1 MGYTVEDLHRPPDRR
16 SQLGSTPRLAR
27 DALRIVWRAARGRLL
42 ATMAVHLLVSVALAG
57 QLLIARRIL
66 EELIAVGDGA
76 PTSSL
81 YAPFAAFTAVGI
93 LIATLNALA
102 AYLQRLL
109 VELVGRYAFDEI
121 VAVGSSV
128 DYRLLETPGF
138 YDQLQRALNSGDF
151 RITDMVTSLT
161 QLIGALMTTVTIA
174 VVLLVL
180 SPLLLVL
187 VALAA
192 VPALVAAIRN
202 SRESYAF
209 EYAMTSE
216 ARERAY
222 VLNLVTSRAA
232 GKEVRLFG
240 LGAHLR
246 QRYEALTDE
255 RLRQVRIFLQQR
267 LRVALL
273 GGVASALGMA
283 AALGVLVALLAG
295 DQIEVATAFTAGI
308 AMQQLGL
315 RLTTMTT
322 NIGRLIESGMFI
334 DDYQTFLELSADGP
348 VEEPPRPRSVG
359 GRFNEVS
366 VEGVS
371 FTYPGSATPALRDVD
386 LRVDPG
392 EVVALVGGNGS
403 GKTTLVKLI
412 CQLYRPDSGRIAWN
426 GVDAATIPAA
436 DIASD
441 LTVLFQDYLQYH
453 LTALDN
459 IAFGRIDRAGSL
471 DDAVAAAR
479 QAGADEFLES
489 LPEGYRTRMGL
500 EFHGGYEL
508 SVGQWQRLAL
518 ARAFFR
524 AGSFMI
530 FDEPTAA
537 LDPRAERDLFDQM
550 RQLSEG
556 KSVLLISHRFSSAR
570 AADRIYVLESGRM
583 IESGPHDDLMAL
595 GGRYA
600 ELFELQAAAYRA
612 GDRASTALS

>member
-1 MGYTVEDLHRPPDRR
+1 MGYTVEDLHRPADRR
-16 SQLGSTPRLAR
+16 RQLTRTPRLTR
-27 DALRIVWRAARGRLL
+27 EALRIVWRAARRRLI
-42 ATMAVHLLVSVALAG
+42 ATVAVHLLVSVALAG

-66 EELIAVGDGA
+66 QELIAVSDGA
-76 PTSSL
+76 STSSL
-81 YAPFAAFTAVGI
+81 WAPFAAFTAVGI

-102 AYLQRLL
+102 AYLQRML

-161 QLIGALMTTVTIA
+161 QLIGAVMTTFAIA

-180 SPLLLVL
+180 SPLLLAL

-216 ARERAY
+216 SRERAY
-222 VLNLVTSRAA
+222 VLNLVTSRTA

-240 LGAHLR
+240 LGVHLR
-246 QRYEALTDE
+246 KRYEVLTDE
-255 RLRQVRIFLQQR
+255 RLRQVRIFLRQR
-267 LRVALL
+267 LRVSLV
-273 GGVASALGMA
+273 GGIASALGMA

-295 DQIEVATAFTAGI
+295 DHIDVATAFTAGI

-315 RLTTMTT
+315 RLTQMTT
-322 NIGRLIESGMFI
+322 NVGRLIESGMFI
-334 DDYQTFLELSADGP
+334 DDYQTFLELAAAPAD
-348 VEEPPRPRSVG
+348 EPPKPRPVG
-359 GRFNEVS
+359 DRFNRVS

-371 FTYPGSATPALRDVD
+371 FTYPGSATPALRAVD

-412 CQLYRPDSGRIAWN
+412 CQLYRPDAGRIAWN
-426 GVDAATIPAA
+426 GMDAATIPAA

-459 IAFGRIDRAGSL
+459 IVFGRIERAASL
-471 DDAVAAAR
+471 DEAVAAAQ
-479 QAGADEFLES
+479 QAGADEFLER
-489 LPEGYRTRMGL
+489 LPDGYRTRMGL
-500 EFHGGYEL
+500 EFHGGHEL

-537 LDPRAERDLFDQM
+537 LDPRAERDLFDHM

-556 KSVLLISHRFSSAR
+556 RSVLLISHRFSSAR
-570 AADRIYVLESGRM
+570 AADRIYVLEGGRM

-612 GDRASTALS
+612 GTALS

>member
-1 MGYTVEDLHRPPDRR
+1 MDYTVEDLHRPADRR
-16 SQLGSTPRLAR
+16 RQLTRTPQLAR
-27 DALRIVWRAARGRLL
+27 EALRIVWRAARGRLL

-76 PTSSL
+76 STSSL
-81 YAPFAAFTAVGI
+81 WAPFAAFTAVGI
-93 LIATLNALA
+93 LIATLNSLA
-102 AYLQRLL
+102 AYLQRIL

-121 VAVGSSV
+121 VQVGSSV
-128 DYRLLETPGF
+128 DFRLLETAGF

-161 QLIGALMTTVTIA
+161 QLIGALMTTVALA

-180 SPLLLVL
+180 SPLLLLL

-192 VPALVAAIRN
+192 VPALVAAVRN
-202 SRESYAF
+202 SRESYFF

-216 ARERAY
+216 SRERAY
-222 VLNLVTSRAA
+222 VLNLVTSRSA

-240 LGAHLR
+240 LGSHLR
-246 QRYEALTDE
+246 QRYQALTDE
-255 RLRQVRIFLQQR
+255 RLRQVRIFLRQR
-267 LRVALL
+267 LRVSLV
-273 GGVASALGMA
+273 GGIASALGMA

-295 DQIEVATAFTAGI
+295 DQIDVATAFTAGI

-315 RLTTMTT
+315 RLTQMTT
-322 NIGRLIESGMFI
+322 NVGRLIESGMFI
-334 DDYQTFLELSADGP
+334 DDYQTFLQLSSSPPA
-348 VEEPPRPRSVG
+348 EEPPKPRPVRE
-359 GRFNEVS
+359 RFNRVS

-412 CQLYRPDSGRIAWN
+412 CQLYRPDAGRIAWN
-426 GVDAATIPAA
+426 GVDAATVPQAE
-436 DIASD
+436 IASD

-459 IAFGRIDRAGSL
+459 IVFGRIDRPASMQ
-471 DDAVAAAR
+471 DAVAAAQ
-479 QAGADEFLES
+479 QAGADDFLSS
-489 LPEGYRTRMGL
+489 LPDGYRTRMGL

-556 KSVLLISHRFSSAR
+556 RSVLLISHRFSSAR
-570 AADRIYVLESGRM
+570 AADRIYVLEGGRM

-612 GDRASTALS
+612 QTALS

>member
-1 MGYTVEDLHRPPDRR
+1 MGFTVEDLHRPADRR
-16 SQLGSTPRLAR
+16 AQIGRIPRLAGA
-27 DALRIVWRAARGRLL
+27 ALRIVWRAARRYML
-42 ATMAVHLLVSVALAG
+42 ATIAVHLFVSVALAG
-57 QLLIARRIL
+57 QLLIARRVL
-66 EELIAVGDGA
+66 EELIAVSDGGA
-76 PTSSL
+76 ASSL
-81 YAPFAAFTAVGI
+81 YLPFAAFTAVGI

-138 YDQLQRALNSGDF
+138 YDQLQRALSSGDF
-151 RITDMVTSLT
+151 RITDMVTGLT
-161 QLIGALMTTVTIA
+161 QLIGALMTTLAIA

-180 SPLLLVL
+180 SPLLLLL
-187 VALAA
+187 VAVAA
-192 VPALVAAIRN
+192 VPALFAAVRN

-216 ARERAY
+216 SRERAY

-240 LGAHLR
+240 LGRHLR

-255 RLRQVRIFLQQR
+255 RLRHVRVFLRQR
-267 LRVALL
+267 LRVALV
-273 GGVASALGMA
+273 GGIASALGMA
-283 AALGVLVALLAG
+283 VALGALVALVAAERI
-295 DQIEVATAFTAGI
+295 DVATAFTAGI

-315 RLTTMTT
+315 RLTTMTA
-322 NIGRLIESGMFI
+322 NVGRLIESGMFI
-334 DDYQTFLELSADGP
+334 DDYQTFLELSPDTPTDEAP
-348 VEEPPRPRSVG
+348 KPALPRR
-359 GRFNEVS
+359 RFNQVS
-366 VEGVS
+366 VEGVT
-371 FTYPGSATPALRDVD
+371 FTYPGSARPALRDVD
-386 LRVDPG
+386 MRIDPG

-412 CQLYRPDSGRIAWN
+412 CQLYQPDSGRIAWN
-426 GVDAATIPAA
+426 GVDAAAIPAA

-441 LTVLFQDYLQYH
+441 ITVLFQDYLQYH
-453 LTALDN
+453 LRAVDN
-459 IAFGRIDRAGSL
+459 IRFGRIDREASL

-479 QAGADEFLES
+479 QAGAHEFLAA
-489 LPEGYRTRMGL
+489 LPDDYRTRLGL
-500 EFHGGYEL
+500 EFHGGHEL

-556 KSVLLISHRFSSAR
+556 RSVLLISHRFSSAR
-570 AADRIYVLESGRM
+570 AADRIYVLEAGRM
-583 IESGPHDDLMAL
+583 VESGPHTDLMAL

-612 GDRASTALS
+612 EEPSTALS

>member
-1 MGYTVEDLHRPPDRR
+1 MGYTVEDLHRPADRR
-16 SQLGSTPRLAR
+16 RQLGRTPRLVR
-27 DALRIVWRAARGRLL
+27 DALRIVWSAARGRLL

-76 PTSSL
+76 ATSSL

-121 VAVGSSV
+121 VVVGSSV

-161 QLIGALMTTVTIA
+161 QLLGALMTTVAIA
-174 VVLLVL
+174 AVLLVL

-187 VALAA
+187 VGLAAIPALA
-192 VPALVAAIRN
+192 AAIRN

-246 QRYEALTDE
+246 KRYEVLTDE
-255 RLRQVRIFLQQR
+255 RLRQVRIFLRQR
-267 LRVALL
+267 LRVSLV
-273 GGVASALGMA
+273 GGIASALGMA

-295 DQIEVATAFTAGI
+295 DRIDVATAFTAGI

-315 RLTTMTT
+315 RLTQMTT
-322 NIGRLIESGMFI
+322 NVGRLIESGMFI
-334 DDYQTFLELSADGP
+334 DDYQTFLELFPEEPA
-348 VEEPPRPRSVG
+348 EEPPKPRPVR

-426 GVDAATIPAA
+426 GVDAAAIPAA

-459 IAFGRIDRAGSL
+459 IVFGRIDRAASL
-471 DDAVAAAR
+471 NEAVAAAR
-479 QAGADEFLES
+479 QAGADEFLER
-489 LPEGYRTRMGL
+489 LPDGYRTRMGL
-500 EFHGGYEL
+500 EFHGGHEL

-556 KSVLLISHRFSSAR
+556 RSVLLISHRFSSAR
-570 AADRIYVLESGRM
+570 AADRIYVLEGGRM

-600 ELFELQAAAYRA
+600 ELFELQAAAYRTK
-612 GDRASTALS
+612 TALS

>member
-1 MGYTVEDLHRPPDRR
+1 MGFTVEDLHRSADRR
-16 SQLGSTPRLAR
+16 RQLARTPRLAR
-27 DALRIVWRAARGRLL
+27 DALRIVWRAAPRHMVATIAVQLL
-42 ATMAVHLLVSVALAG
+42 LSVALAG

-66 EELIAVGDGA
+66 EELIAVGDGGS
-76 PTSSL
+76 TSSL
-81 YAPFAAFTAVGI
+81 YAPFAVFTAVGV
-93 LIATLNALA
+93 LLAVLGALT
-102 AYLQRLL
+102 AYLQRML
-109 VELVGRYAFDEI
+109 VELVGRCAFDEI

-161 QLIGALMTTVTIA
+161 QLIGALMTTLTIA

-180 SPLLLVL
+180 SPLLLLL
-187 VALAA
+187 VAVAA

-216 ARERAY
+216 GRERAY

-240 LGAHLR
+240 LGGHLR

-255 RLRQVRIFLQQR
+255 RLRQVRIFLRQR
-267 LRVALL
+267 LRVSLV
-273 GGVASALGMA
+273 GGIASAVGMA
-283 AALGVLVALLAG
+283 VALGALVALLAG
-295 DQIEVATAFTAGI
+295 NHIDVATAFTAGI

-315 RLTTMTT
+315 RLTTLTT
-322 NIGRLIESGMFI
+322 NVSRLIESGMFI
-334 DDYQTFLELSADGP
+334 DDYQTFLELSRDTRADEAQAP
-348 VEEPPRPRSVG
+348 ASTRR
-359 GRFNEVS
+359 RFNQVS

-371 FTYPGSATPALRDVD
+371 FTYPGSATPALREVD
-386 LRVDPG
+386 LRIDPG

-412 CQLYRPDSGRIAWN
+412 CQLYRPDAGRVLWN

-453 LTALDN
+453 LAAVDN
-459 IAFGRIDRAGSL
+459 VVFGRIERAASL

-479 QAGADEFLES
+479 QAGAHEFLTG
-489 LPEGYRTRMGL
+489 LPDGYRTRLGL

-556 KSVLLISHRFSSAR
+556 RSVLLISHRFSSAR
-570 AADRIYVLESGRM
+570 AADRIYVLEAGRM

-612 GDRASTALS
+612 EDPASTALS